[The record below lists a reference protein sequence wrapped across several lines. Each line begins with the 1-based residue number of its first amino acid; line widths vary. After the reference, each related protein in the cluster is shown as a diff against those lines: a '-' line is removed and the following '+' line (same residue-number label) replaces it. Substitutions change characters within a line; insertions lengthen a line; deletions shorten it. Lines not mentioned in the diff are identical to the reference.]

1 MSATFASSS
10 WSASQLPVA
19 GRSPWRWGEAVEVDG
34 DPVLQWVLRRN
45 CSLTPRQ
52 LLIAYLS
59 VCVISLGVA
68 AGFMWLGAGMVLG
81 FAGLELLVFGIALL
95 VHARHA
101 TDRETITLQGD
112 ALSVETRCG
121 SSVERMDFRSAWV
134 RVEPVHGEGSLLE
147 LSGQGRR
154 VRVGRY
160 VRPELRGSLAQEL
173 RRALRTEGRP
183 QGGENDLG
191 MELK

>member
-1 MSATFASSS
+1 MSVTLAPSS
-10 WSASQLPVA
+10 WPALQSSAA
-19 GRSPWRWGEAVEVDG
+19 GRAPWRWGSVLEVDG
-34 DPVLQWVLRRN
+34 VPALQWVLRRN
-45 CSLTPRQ
+45 CCLSPRQ
-52 LLIAYLS
+52 LLTAYLS
-59 VCVISLGVA
+59 VCAVSLGVA
-68 AGFMWLGAGMVLG
+68 LGFTWLGAGIVLG

-101 TDRETITLQGD
+101 SDRETITLQGD

-121 SSVERMDFRSAWV
+121 NSVERMDFRSAWV

-154 VRVGRY
+154 VRVGRH

-173 RRALRTEGRP
+173 RRALRSEGRAH
-183 QGGENDLG
+183 GGEDDLG

>member
-1 MSATFASSS
+1 MSATLAPNS
-10 WSASQLPVA
+10 WPASQPSAA
-19 GRSPWRWGEAVEVDG
+19 GRGAWRWGSALEIDG
-34 DPVLQWVLRRN
+34 AQALQWVLRRN

-52 LLIAYLS
+52 MLAAYLS
-59 VCVISLGVA
+59 VCVVSLAVA
-68 AGFMWLGAGMVLG
+68 GGFLWLGAGIVLA

-101 TDRETITLQGD
+101 TDRETITLQGE
-112 ALSVETRCG
+112 ALSVEYRCG

-173 RRALRTEGRP
+173 RRALRTEGRAH
-183 QGGENDLG
+183 GGENDVG

>member
-1 MSATFASSS
+1 MSVTLAPSS
-10 WSASQLPVA
+10 WPALQPSA
-19 GRSPWRWGEAVEVDG
+19 GRAPWRWGKALDIDG
-34 DPVLQWVLRRN
+34 APALQWVLRRN
-45 CSLTPRQ
+45 CSLSPRQ
-52 LLIAYLS
+52 MLTAYLS
-59 VCVISLGVA
+59 VCVVSLGVA
-68 AGFMWLGAGMVLG
+68 LGFTWLGAGIVLG
-81 FAGLELLVFGIALL
+81 FAGLELLVFGVALL
-95 VHARHA
+95 LHARHVA
-101 TDRETITLQGD
+101 DRETITLQGD

-154 VRVGRY
+154 VRVGRH

-173 RRALRTEGRP
+173 RCALRSEGRAH
-183 QGGENDLG
+183 GGEDDLG